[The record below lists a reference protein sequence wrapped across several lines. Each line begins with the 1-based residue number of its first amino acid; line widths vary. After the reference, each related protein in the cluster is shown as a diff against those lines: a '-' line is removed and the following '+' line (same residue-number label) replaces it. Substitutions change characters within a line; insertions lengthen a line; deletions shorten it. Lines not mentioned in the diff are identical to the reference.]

1 MKSNFEEFRRIFPA
15 ALCYTKIVPVDEVV
29 TLTLYHREDEPLSR
43 LILNS
48 RQKAK
53 LDRLWDELHYVSRDA
68 IALVDVFEHL
78 WQYATQDADPSK
90 FEPLRQPI
98 LSRAAAFRQLLA
110 DTEPRHVDAVL
121 NLADRAY
128 RRPSLECGEDPVA
141 RPVSTSSQAGIAA

>member
-1 MKSNFEEFRRIFPA
+1 M
-15 ALCYTKIVPVDEVV
+15 DEVV

-68 IALVDVFEHL
+68 IALVDVFEQL

-98 LSRAAAFRQLLA
+98 LSARGRVPPELL
-110 DTEPRHVDAVL
+110 TIR
-121 NLADRAY
+121 N
-128 RRPSLECGEDPVA
+128 PV
-141 RPVSTSSQAGIAA
+141 TSKRF